1 MDSSAFRKGFEIGCT
16 RTELR
21 RAKAFVVTKSRLCG
35 NRPKLLFLMNK
46 FSHGNVIVPDAHATG
61 GRSHFS
67 LAGFK
72 KQSRFRPLRGRAD
85 KVIHPIL

>member
-21 RAKAFVVTKSRLCG
+21 QAKAFVVTKSRRCG

-46 FSHGNVIVPDAHATG
+46 SLWRNVVAADVH
-61 GRSHFS
+61 RS
-67 LAGFK
+67 
-72 KQSRFRPLRGRAD
+72 GRAS
-85 KVIHPIL
+85 HSF